1 MDNASSTPPSPPSAP
16 MTRSRAK
23 AIHDKVNSFLYMCD
37 FDPTMNGM
45 LPHANALCILRY
57 EPQHSQHGCIEDG
70 REDGQGSK
78 KKKPEVAGVSTAHLP
93 DSPPPPETP
102 PAASRTL
109 RPLSLDLDAPAC
121 DISRVPGS
129 DISRRL
135 PGVSARAG
143 QSGAHRP
150 ETPT

>member
-1 MDNASSTPPSPPSAP
+1 

-45 LPHANALCILRY
+45 QPHANALCVLRH
-57 EPQHSQHGCIEDG
+57 EPQHSQHGRIEEG
-70 REDGQGSK
+70 REDGQVSK
-78 KKKPEVAGVSTAHLP
+78 KKQPEMAGVSAVHQA
-93 DSPPPPETP
+93 DIPPPPETP
-102 PAASRTL
+102 PCGDQTL

-129 DISRRL
+129 DTSQRL

-150 ETPT
+150 ETPA